1 MRNIK
6 HWQDPLNALLG
17 IWMVASPWI
26 MSYQHQMAPTVSAVI
41 VGLALLAAAL
51 GASFVPRA
59 WEESS
64 QIVLGIWML
73 ISPWVLGFSGQTQT
87 MQVAV
92 VSGLVAVVLSLWVFD
107 RDKDYRMALSHTS
120 AN

>member
-17 IWMVASPWI
+17 LWMATSPWI
-26 MSYQHQMAPTVSAVI
+26 MGYQHQTAPAISAVV

-59 WEESS
+59 WEEVS
-64 QIVLGIWML
+64 QIVLGAWM
-73 ISPWVLGFSGQTQT
+73 IVSPWVLGFSGQTQT
-87 MQVAV
+87 MQAAL
-92 VSGLVAVVLSLWVFD
+92 VSGLVAVALSLWVLAG
-107 RDKDYRMALSHTS
+107 DKDYRVALHHSH